1 MAIYGS
7 GINYGSLA
15 QAVQDLKNVQT
26 AAANKVV
33 YQPLAPASI
42 DAASGLVIGSP
53 EYQRYLDQREMKL
66 SKKAEPDATAT
77 PIEKPI
83 RNLDQEAKDEGI
95 RAASEMAR
103 AAIGNQTTVK
113 TPPPIEEDKIT
124 RDLSESEKTASAGIQ
139 ELINSFTTAM
149 AAQNQ
154 QISNLAA
161 AAAKPTVVQTK
172 TKRMPGGMVN
182 SIQVYSDGSE
192 KVIDTYKDLS
202 ASESVVQMFSNA
214 GLDASFSTAL
224 NAVIDKVYL
233 DNIAPTDAQILSS
246 VYASDAYKT
255 RFAANEVIR
264 KRLADGKGLP
274 GDRLLTPKEYI
285 TAEAGYKEILQE
297 AGLPS
302 EFYDSPDDLNNLIAN
317 SVSVSEF
324 TSRVNI
330 AKDALQNADQNVV
343 QALKDYYNL
352 DRSQL
357 TAYLLDPEKAM
368 ASMTGKLQYKTPEE
382 TVTKAKEMYTAA
394 QVGGAALRAGQTAT
408 AGFAEEITKAGK
420 AGQAEEAFQTAA
432 GEGKDYRRL
441 LSLAGETVGS
451 EDLVREQLSLTGG
464 AEVAAKR
471 KRLASAERARFAQK
485 SAIDTTSLGRRN
497 KLADV

>member
-1 MAIYGS
+1 
-7 GINYGSLA
+7 
-15 QAVQDLKNVQT
+15 
-26 AAANKVV
+26 
-33 YQPLAPASI
+33 
-42 DAASGLVIGSP
+42 
-53 EYQRYLDQREMKL
+53 
-66 SKKAEPDATAT
+66 
-77 PIEKPI
+77 
-83 RNLDQEAKDEGI
+83 
-95 RAASEMAR
+95 
-103 AAIGNQTTVK
+103 
-113 TPPPIEEDKIT
+113 
-124 RDLSESEKTASAGIQ
+124 
-139 ELINSFTTAM
+139 M

-154 QISNLAA
+154 QMSSLVAA
-161 AAAKPTVVQTK
+161 ASKPTVVQTK
-172 TKRMPGGMVN
+172 TKRKPGGMVD
-182 SIQVYSDGSE
+182 SVQVYSDGSE

-202 ASESVVQMFSNA
+202 ASDSIVQMFSNA

-297 AGLPS
+297 AGLPA
-302 EFYDSPDDLNNLIAN
+302 EFYDSPDDLNNIIAS

-324 TSRVNI
+324 TSRVNM
-330 AKDALQNADQNVV
+330 AKDALQNADQNVIK
-343 QALKDYYNL
+343 ALKDYYDL

-368 ASMTGKLQYKTPEE
+368 ASITGKLKYKTPEE

-420 AGQAEEAFQTAA
+420 AGQAEEAFQTASGQA
-432 GEGKDYRRL
+432 QDYRRL
-441 LSLAGETVGS
+441 LSLAGETANN
-451 EDLVREQLSLTGG
+451 EDLVREQLSLSGG
-464 AEVAAKR
+464 AGVAEKK

-485 SAIDTTSLGRRN
+485 SAVDTTSLGRRN

>member
-33 YQPLAPASI
+33 YQPTAPAPI
-42 DAASGLVIGSP
+42 DAATGLVIGSP
-53 EYQRYLDQREMKL
+53 EYQRAIDKRDMAL
-66 SKKAEPDATAT
+66 SKQATQAASAT
-77 PIEKPI
+77 PSEKPV

-95 RAASEMAR
+95 AAASEMAR
-103 AAIGNQTTVK
+103 VALG
-113 TPPPIEEDKIT
+113 TPPPPPPVEEDKIT
-124 RDLSESEKTASAGIQ
+124 RDLSESEQTAANGIQ
-139 ELINSFTTAM
+139 ELINSFTAAM

-154 QISNLAA
+154 QMSNLAA

-202 ASESVVQMFSNA
+202 ASDSVVQMFSNA

-302 EFYDSPDDLNNLIAN
+302 EFYDSPDDLNNIIAS

-324 TSRVNI
+324 TSRVNM

-343 QALKDYYNL
+343 NALKDYYDL

-368 ASMTGKLQYKTPEE
+368 ASITGKLKYKTPEE

-420 AGQAEEAFQTAA
+420 AGQAEEAFQTASGQA
-432 GEGKDYRRL
+432 QDYRRL
-441 LSLAGETVGS
+441 LSLAGETANN
-451 EDLVREQLSLTGG
+451 EDLVREQLSLSGG
-464 AEVAAKR
+464 AGVAEKR

-485 SAIDTTSLGRRN
+485 SAVDTTSLGRRN

>member
-33 YQPLAPASI
+33 YQPPPPAPI
-42 DAASGLVIGSP
+42 DAATGLVIGSP
-53 EYQRYLDQREMKL
+53 EYQRAIDKRDMAL
-66 SKKAEPDATAT
+66 SKQATQAASAA
-77 PIEKPI
+77 PSEKPV

-95 RAASEMAR
+95 AAASEMAR
-103 AAIGNQTTVK
+103 VALGK
-113 TPPPIEEDKIT
+113 PTPPPPVEEDKIT
-124 RDLSESEKTASAGIQ
+124 RDLSESEQTASSGIQ
-139 ELINSFTTAM
+139 ELINSFNAAM

-154 QISNLAA
+154 QMSSLVAA
-161 AAAKPTVVQTK
+161 ASKPTVVQTK
-172 TKRMPGGMVN
+172 TKRKPGGMVD

-202 ASESVVQMFSNA
+202 ASDSVVQMFSNA

-297 AGLPS
+297 AGLPA
-302 EFYDSPDDLNNLIAN
+302 EFYDSPDDLNNIIAS

-324 TSRVNI
+324 TSRVNV
-330 AKDALQNADQNVV
+330 ARDALQNADQNVV
-343 QALKDYYNL
+343 NALKDYYGL

-368 ASMTGKLQYKTPEE
+368 STVINAKLKYNTPEE
-382 TVTKAKEMYTAA
+382 TVTRAKEMYTAA

-420 AGQAEEAFQTAA
+420 AGQAEEAFQTASGQA
-432 GEGKDYRRL
+432 QDYRRL
-441 LSLAGETVGS
+441 LSLAGETANN
-451 EDLVREQLSLTGG
+451 EDLVREQLSLSGG
-464 AEVAAKR
+464 AGVAEKR

-485 SAIDTTSLGRRN
+485 SAVDTTSLGRRN

>member
-33 YQPLAPASI
+33 YQPTAPAPI
-42 DAASGLVIGSP
+42 DAATGLVIGSP
-53 EYQRYLDQREMKL
+53 EYQRAIDKRDMAL
-66 SKKAEPDATAT
+66 SKQATQAASAA
-77 PIEKPI
+77 PSEKPV

-95 RAASEMAR
+95 AAASEMAR
-103 AAIGNQTTVK
+103 VALGK
-113 TPPPIEEDKIT
+113 PTPPPPVEEDKIT
-124 RDLSESEKTASAGIQ
+124 RDLSESEQTASSGIQ
-139 ELINSFTTAM
+139 ELINSFNAAM

-154 QISNLAA
+154 QMSSLVAA
-161 AAAKPTVVQTK
+161 ASKPTVVQTK
-172 TKRMPGGMVN
+172 TKRKPGGMVD

-202 ASESVVQMFSNA
+202 ASDSVVQMFSNA

-297 AGLPS
+297 AGLPA
-302 EFYDSPDDLNNLIAN
+302 EFYDSPDDLNNIIAS

-324 TSRVNI
+324 TSRVNV
-330 AKDALQNADQNVV
+330 ARDALQNADQNVV
-343 QALKDYYNL
+343 NALKDYYGL

-368 ASMTGKLQYKTPEE
+368 STVINAKLKYNTPEE
-382 TVTKAKEMYTAA
+382 TVTRAKEMYTAA

-420 AGQAEEAFQTAA
+420 AGQAEEAFQTASGQA
-432 GEGKDYRRL
+432 QDYRRL
-441 LSLAGETVGS
+441 LSLAGETANN
-451 EDLVREQLSLTGG
+451 EDLVREQLSLSGG
-464 AEVAAKR
+464 AGVAEKR

-485 SAIDTTSLGRRN
+485 SAVDTTSLGRRN

>member
-15 QAVQDLKNVQT
+15 QAVKDFKNVQ
-26 AAANKVV
+26 AAAAQRITVDS
-33 YQPLAPASI
+33 AGEDIRPAGEAAQI
-42 DAASGLVIGSP
+42 AEVEQMRKRGAEADAAAKAASDKAA
-53 EYQRYLDQREMKL
+53 EAE
-66 SKKAEPDATAT
+66 SKKLVESLYDPTFG
-77 PIEKPI
+77 KP
-83 RNLDQEAKDEGI
+83 
-95 RAASEMAR
+95 
-103 AAIGNQTTVK
+103 GNMGLPFGPTTTVG
-113 TPPPIEEDKIT
+113 TPPPPPPVEEDKIT
-124 RDLSESEKTASAGIQ
+124 RDLSKSEQSASSGIQ
-139 ELINSFTTAM
+139 ELINSFNAAM

-154 QISNLAA
+154 QMSSLVAA
-161 AAAKPTVVQTK
+161 ASKPTVVQTK
-172 TKRMPGGMVN
+172 TKRKPGGMVD
-182 SIQVYSDGSE
+182 SVQVYSDGSE

-202 ASESVVQMFSNA
+202 ASDSVVQMFSNA

-302 EFYDSPDDLNNLIAN
+302 EFYDSPDDLNNIIAS

-324 TSRVNI
+324 TSRVNV
-330 AKDALQNADQNVV
+330 ARDALQNADQNVV
-343 QALKDYYNL
+343 NALKDYYGL

-368 ASMTGKLQYKTPEE
+368 STVINAKLKYNTPEE
-382 TVTKAKEMYTAA
+382 TVTRAKEMYTAA

-408 AGFAEEITKAGK
+408 AGFSEEITKAGK
-420 AGQAEEAFQTAA
+420 AGQAEEAFQTASGQA
-432 GEGKDYRRL
+432 QDYRRL
-441 LSLAGETVGS
+441 LNLAGETVGS
-451 EDLVREQLSLTGG
+451 EDLVREQLSLSGG
-464 AEVAAKR
+464 AGVAEKR

-485 SAIDTTSLGRRN
+485 SAVDTTSLGRRN

>member
-33 YQPLAPASI
+33 YQPTAPAPI
-42 DAASGLVIGSP
+42 DAATGLVIGSP
-53 EYQRYLDQREMKL
+53 EYQRAIDKRDMAL
-66 SKKAEPDATAT
+66 SKQATQAASAT
-77 PIEKPI
+77 PSEKPV

-95 RAASEMAR
+95 AAASEMAR
-103 AAIGNQTTVK
+103 VALG
-113 TPPPIEEDKIT
+113 TPPPPPPVEEDKIT
-124 RDLSESEKTASAGIQ
+124 RDLSESEQTAANGIQ
-139 ELINSFTTAM
+139 ELINSFTAAM

-202 ASESVVQMFSNA
+202 ASDSVVQMFSNA

-302 EFYDSPDDLNNLIAN
+302 EFYDSPDDLNNIIAS

-324 TSRVNI
+324 TSRVNM

-343 QALKDYYNL
+343 NALKDYYDL

-368 ASMTGKLQYKTPEE
+368 ASITGKLKYKTPEE

-420 AGQAEEAFQTAA
+420 AGQAEEAFQTASGQA
-432 GEGKDYRRL
+432 QDYRRL
-441 LSLAGETVGS
+441 LSLAGETANN
-451 EDLVREQLSLTGG
+451 EDLVREQLSLSGG
-464 AEVAAKR
+464 AGVAEKR

-485 SAIDTTSLGRRN
+485 SAVDTTSLGRRN